1 MFISF
6 NIYQSQDFSTLLLSH
21 LRSYFVKNI
30 SLSTSSRF
38 LDFHFQSKRKL
49 VTLSISRPI
58 LMVSSYRASKSV
70 VAVTRLPRQVA
81 NPLNLTYPTNPAT
94 LLTWSRFVSSKNQFL
109 LLQTWAGFLI
119 VAGRGIIRTK
129 GLENETFQLDGV
141 ITVADIDPLSCC
153 RFTFRSQ
160 ISRKLELNYYYYYD
174 SRNIWLM
181 EQIKFLFLFILYNNV
196 KEIGKND
203 SYSLDCW

>member
-21 LRSYFVKNI
+21 LRSCFVKNI

-38 LDFHFQSKRKL
+38 LDFHFQSRKL

>member
-21 LRSYFVKNI
+21 LRSCFVKNI

-38 LDFHFQSKRKL
+38 LDFHFQSRKL

-94 LLTWSRFVSSKNQFL
+94 LLTWSRFVSSKNQF
-109 LLQTWAGFLI
+109 QTWAGFLI

-181 EQIKFLFLFILYNNV
+181 EQIKFLFLFILQ
-196 KEIGKND
+196 
-203 SYSLDCW
+203 